1 MNATL
6 FDYDPVSHMSDI
18 ETVDLSTEEGQ
29 ARFHECME
37 MLKFIGRMT
46 RGEID

>member
-1 MNATL
+1 MNANL
-6 FDYDPVSHMSDI
+6 FDYEPVSHTSYI
-18 ETVDLSTEEGQ
+18 ETVDMSTPEGQ

>member
-1 MNATL
+1 MNANL
-6 FDYDPVSHMSDI
+6 FDYDPVSHTSYTEIVDMS
-18 ETVDLSTEEGQ
+18 TPEGK
-29 ARFHECME
+29 ARFNECME